1 MSDGID
7 GWKHA
12 GKPVDYPEVGAK
24 QDVQKKE
31 RLRLS
36 ADPRAG

>member
-7 GWKHA
+7 GWRHA

-24 QDVQKKE
+24 QDLKKN
-31 RLRLS
+31 
-36 ADPRAG
+36 DGKKNDD

>member
-1 MSDGID
+1 MSDGIE

-24 QDVQKKE
+24 QDIQKK
-31 RLRLS
+31 
-36 ADPRAG
+36 DD